1 VYLVVDGVKYWIMLG
16 PSGPTLYRREG
27 SKTKYLGRQPLEEVK
42 RLLAQAGAEALHRI
56 KSDVEAVKQA
66 LERQKP
72 AQTAQPSLT
81 WKKEGHTYWILQ
93 YGTSFYIYMKGPSTR
108 HKPRLIEK
116 TDVTGVI
123 SRVVA
128 AGAAHVL
135 EALRALVNGLYAA
148 VVDLL
153 RPRSAEARREASRKA
168 EEAQVSRKE
177 AEEAFRELRSELR
190 RDVERWREMW
200 KREAEKRGYWGG
212 PDREWLKE
220 RLWEFIDDYV
230 HLIEKILPYK
240 DLKDKFADAVEKE
253 TYGLITWS
261 DAMKALE
268 ELA

>member
-1 VYLVVDGVKYWIMLG
+1 
-16 PSGPTLYRREG
+16 
-27 SKTKYLGRQPLEEVK
+27 
-42 RLLAQAGAEALHRI
+42 
-56 KSDVEAVKQA
+56 
-66 LERQKP
+66 
-72 AQTAQPSLT
+72 
-81 WKKEGHTYWILQ
+81 
-93 YGTSFYIYMKGPSTR
+93 
-108 HKPRLIEK
+108 
-116 TDVTGVI
+116 
-123 SRVVA
+123 
-128 AGAAHVL
+128 VL

-230 HLIEKILPYK
+230 HLIEKILSYK

>member
-27 SKTKYLGRQPLEEVK
+27 TKTEYLGRRPLEEVR
-42 RLLAQAGAEALHRI
+42 RLLAQAGAEALQKI

-93 YGTSFYIYMKGPSTR
+93 YGTSFYIYVKGPSTR

-135 EALRALVNGLYAA
+135 EALRLVVNGLYSA
-148 VVDLL
+148 VADLL
-153 RPRSAEARREASRKA
+153 RPQP
-168 EEAQVSRKE
+168 QVSRRE
-177 AEEAFRELRSELR
+177 AEEALVALR
-190 RDVERWREMW
+190 RGLRREVAAWREKYRLRME
-200 KREAEKRGYWGG
+200 REGLYEVDPRWVREDLAEFL
-212 PDREWLKE
+212 REN
-220 RLWEFIDDYV
+220 R
-230 HLIEKILPYK
+230 HLLEKILPYK
-240 DLKDKFADAVEKE
+240 DLVDKFADAVEEE
-253 TYGLITWS
+253 TYGHITWS
-261 DAMKALE
+261 DAMKTLE
-268 ELA
+268 ELT